1 MPFGMAQP
9 KPERNQKMAK
19 KRRKFSAAFKARV
32 ALEAIKERDTIAA
45 LAAKHEVH
53 PNQIGKWKKELVEN
67 ASGVFDGA
75 CGKRRDK
82 DAEKKQ
88 SRLYEK
94 IGRIEMEND
103 WLRKKLGPYL

>member
-1 MPFGMAQP
+1 MG
-9 KPERNQKMAK
+9 E
-19 KRRKFSAAFKARV
+19 KRRKFSPAFKARV
-32 ALEAIKERDTIAA
+32 ALEAVKERDTIAA
-45 LAAKHEVH
+45 LAARHEVH
-53 PNQIGKWKKELVEN
+53 PNQIGKWKKELLDN

-75 CGKRRDK
+75 GGRRREK
-82 DAEKKQ
+82 EEEKKQ